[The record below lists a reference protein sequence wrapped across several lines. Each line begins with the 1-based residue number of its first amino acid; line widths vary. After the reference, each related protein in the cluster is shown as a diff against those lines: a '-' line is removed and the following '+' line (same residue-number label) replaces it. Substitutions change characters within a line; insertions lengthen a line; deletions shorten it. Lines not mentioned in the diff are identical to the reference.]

1 MNNTVRTTIRI
12 RKDLFDQSRLLALKR
27 NTSLQEVI
35 NNTLARGF
43 GKTSDLSRHQR
54 AMAIIDSLRKKMKGK
69 KINVQELIDEN
80 KKQLEERANRL
91 LEEVLSE

>member
-35 NNTLARGF
+35 NDTLIKGF
-43 GKTSDLSRHQR
+43 RYITDINSHKE
-54 AMAIIDSLRKKMKGK
+54 AMSAIDAFADSMRGK
-69 KINVQELIDEN
+69 KVNLQKLLEQN
-80 KKQLEERANRL
+80 KKDQR
-91 LEEVLSE
+91 